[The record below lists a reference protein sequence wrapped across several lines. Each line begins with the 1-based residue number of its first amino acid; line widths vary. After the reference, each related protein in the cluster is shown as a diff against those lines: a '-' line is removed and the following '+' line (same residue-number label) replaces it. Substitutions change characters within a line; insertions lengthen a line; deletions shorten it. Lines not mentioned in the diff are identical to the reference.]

1 MAYAPCPAC
10 ALHHVGAVATP
21 ECPVC
26 GGEARIVLN
35 EALAMAEGYQAWPDG
50 DQLWRGVD
58 KIPVGRIRD
67 LGLGILC
74 RAVWLGLA
82 RVARATVGEPEEVRV
97 AALRER
103 VQVLRDA
110 QVLDGAA
117 PVGSPACVVRVPGDD
132 VLLAGLS
139 AAHTGP
145 SFERLPLGEP
155 PARSAGGHPSEL
167 AKLVDPVDL
176 NTRPG
181 ARHLEHVRV
190 WRAADVIDQAV
201 TLVAATRTHPDDLVG
216 AAA

>member
-10 ALHHVGAVATP
+10 ALHHVGVVAP
-21 ECPVC
+21 ADCPVC
-26 GGEARIVLN
+26 DGEARIVLN
-35 EALAMAEGYQAWPDG
+35 DALAMAEGYQAWPDS

-82 RVARATVGEPEEVRV
+82 RSARSTVGQPEEVRV

-103 VQVLRDA
+103 VRVLRDA
-110 QVLDGAA
+110 QVLDSTA
-117 PVGSPACVVRVPGDD
+117 PVGAPASLVPVEGDD
-132 VLLAGLS
+132 WLLADLA

-155 PARSAGGHPSEL
+155 PARSAGGHPSGL

-181 ARHLEHVRV
+181 ARHLEHMRV

-216 AAA
+216 AAT